1 MHVLP
6 RMLISSLRVKG
17 ELSHPSCMDV
27 QYKLNAAVE
36 EDAVRKS
43 DEARATLLSD
53 LEKES
58 KIVKPEAPK
67 SVKAKDA
74 KKKDKRK
81 SKDARVRATR
91 PLVQMLV
98 CLHGWVFHL
107 WNGAKMLELWPDCK
121 KAVVLMHSLQ

>member
-1 MHVLP
+1 
-6 RMLISSLRVKG
+6 
-17 ELSHPSCMDV
+17 MDV

-98 CLHGWVFHL
+98 CLHGWLFIL
-107 WNGAKMLELWPDCK
+107 GSEQRCWLCGPDSK
-121 KAVVLMHSLQ
+121 EAVVLMQSAQ